1 MTYGQPSPST
11 PTLVATRLYLALCA
25 FLSIGCA
32 NLPPPAAPPPH
43 PAPLSGLD
51 YRVGYDPA
59 AKRLAV
65 ELCFHGQPPER
76 LVYGS
81 KSAVPFLREPLL
93 IEPPLGRARPVRV
106 EANHL
111 QLGAAA
117 ADSCVR
123 YGVDVQRALDVDALM
138 LAYPG
143 ERSLLLGS
151 ELFLWRPP
159 LRSLELQSRL
169 RFELPAGVRVSAPWA
184 LSPAQDGSYV
194 LDERAFAFTG
204 HVVLGELEAL
214 SIPAPGTQ
222 LRATIMPGFSD
233 HARAQ
238 IAAWLERSA
247 AIASL
252 PGGVFP
258 VPDAQVIVV
267 PTSLSSFPI
276 HFGHTGRSGGASIVL
291 FVPTDVE
298 QVRLQDDWIAIHEFS
313 HLWHPFIRRE
323 DAWLSEGLAT
333 YLQEV
338 LRVRAGLLPAE
349 LAWQRLYEGAELG
362 RDSARTLQE
371 ETRRM
376 PFEHNYQRVYWA
388 GAAIA
393 LMLDVELRQRSQGAV
408 SLPQLLA
415 RLRSDA
421 RLFSRAVSAEELLRE
436 LDRLSGLPL
445 CEALAARHVH
455 GTLPDLDGLYQQ
467 LGIRVQAGAEH
478 VSAPLTWVRDAI
490 MEKPTAAGG

>member
-1 MTYGQPSPST
+1 MPRRFAPSC
-11 PTLVATRLYLALCA
+11 LALCA
-25 FLSIGCA
+25 WSLVSCA
-32 NLPPPAAPPPH
+32 ASLPPAAAADPARGA
-43 PAPLSGLD
+43 APLTALD
-51 YRVGYDPA
+51 YHVGYDPA
-59 AKRLAV
+59 TKRLAV
-65 ELCFHGQPPER
+65 ELCFRGQPPER
-76 LVYGS
+76 LVHGA
-81 KSAVPFLREPLL
+81 KSAVPFVREPQL
-93 IEPPLGRARPVRV
+93 IEPPLHAANGKARVRALTVQ
-106 EANHL
+106 ADHL

-117 ADSCVR
+117 PNSCVR

-143 ERSLLLGS
+143 ERSVLLGS

-159 LRSLELQSRL
+159 VRSLQLQSRL
-169 RFELPAGVRVSAPWA
+169 RFVLPKGVRVSAPWA
-184 LSPAQDGSYV
+184 LAPERDGSYV

-204 HVVLGELEAL
+204 HVVLGELEPL
-214 SIPAPGTQ
+214 SISAPGTV
-222 LRATIMPGFSD
+222 LRAVIMPGFSAA
-233 HARAQ
+233 ARTQ
-238 IAAWLERSA
+238 ISAWLERSA
-247 AIASL
+247 TIASM

-258 VPDAQVIVV
+258 VPNAQVIVV

-276 HFGHTGRSGGASIVL
+276 HFGHTGRSGGASVVL

-298 QVRLQDDWIAIHEFS
+298 QVHLQDDWIAIHEFS

-338 LRVRAGLLPAE
+338 LRVRAGIVPAE

-393 LMLDVELRQRSQGAV
+393 LMLDVELRQRSGGAV
-408 SLPQLLA
+408 TLPQLLA
-415 RLRSDA
+415 RLRSDQL
-421 RLFSRAVSAEELLRE
+421 LFMRALSAAELLHE
-436 LDRLSGLPL
+436 LDRVSGFPL
-445 CEALAARHVH
+445 CEELAARHVH
-455 GTLPDLDGLYQQ
+455 GTLPDLGSLYQQ
-467 LGIRVQAGAEH
+467 LGIRPPASG
-478 VSAPLTWVRDAI
+478 SKMPAPLTWVRDAI
-490 MEKPTAAGG
+490 MAEPAG

>member
-1 MTYGQPSPST
+1 MRSFWWSYGVW
-11 PTLVATRLYLALCA
+11 LLCA
-25 FLSIGCA
+25 CSA
-32 NLPPPAAPPPH
+32 SLPPPAAVA
-43 PAPLSGLD
+43 PAPKLAPLTGLD
-51 YRVGYDPA
+51 YRVGFDAA
-59 AKRLAV
+59 AKRLSV

-76 LVYGS
+76 LVHGS
-81 KSAVPFLREPLL
+81 RSAVPFIREPQL
-93 IEPPLGRARPVRV
+93 IEPHASPRALR
-106 EANHL
+106 EQGGYL

-151 ELFLWRPP
+151 DLFLWRPP
-159 LRSLELQSRL
+159 VRSLELQSRL
-169 RFELPAGVRVSAPWA
+169 RFELPEGVQVSVPWA
-184 LSPAQDGSYV
+184 LSPAHDGSYV

-204 HVVLGELEAL
+204 HVVLGELEARA
-214 SIPAPGTQ
+214 IPAPGTQ
-222 LRATIMPGFSD
+222 LRAVIMPGFSEP
-233 HARAQ
+233 ARAKL
-238 IAAWLERSA
+238 AAWLERSA
-247 AIASL
+247 ASASA

-267 PTSLSSFPI
+267 PTSPSSFPI

-298 QVRLQDDWIAIHEFS
+298 EAHLQDDWIAIHEFS

-338 LRVRAGLLPAE
+338 LRVRAGIVPAAQ
-349 LAWQRLYEGAELG
+349 AWQRLYEGAELG
-362 RDSARTLQE
+362 RDSARDLQE

-393 LMLDVELRQRSQGAV
+393 LMLDVELRERSGGAV

-415 RLRSDA
+415 RLRSA
-421 RLFSRAVSAEELLRE
+421 RRPFTHAWSADELLRE
-436 LDRLSGLPL
+436 LDRLSGLSL

-455 GTLPDLDGLYQQ
+455 GTLPDLGELYQQ
-467 LGIRVQAGAEH
+467 LGVRASGEGGKMP
-478 VSAPLTWVRDAI
+478 APLAWVRDAI
-490 MEKPTAAGG
+490 MAEPG